1 MAKKTPAKS
10 KAKPK
15 AKKTETE
22 APAHR
27 ALGNMI
33 SENDLRNLLR
43 RCTTDANQIGTI
55 NDTLRERIADA
66 VEKKHLDKK
75 AFALLRRLDKM
86 ENEDLATF
94 WDNMLAYMD
103 MAGLSERIES
113 VGKLPLPEP
122 AEKVETEEP
131 AEGAGVSRPRL
142 AAVAGAQVD

>member
-15 AKKTETE
+15 KKDETET
-22 APAHR
+22 PSHR
-27 ALGNMI
+27 AVGNMI
-33 SENDLRNLLR
+33 SQNDLKNLLR

-55 NDTLRERIADA
+55 NGTLRERIADA

-94 WDNMLAYMD
+94 WDNFLAYMD
-103 MAGLSERIES
+103 MAGLNERIES

-122 AEKVETEEP
+122 TEKENEEQT
-131 AEGAGVSRPRL
+131 EGAGVSRPRL